1 MKSKSPLDLIF
12 YLLLLAPPRGS
23 KKGFRSKS
31 AQGMH
36 NKKNEIIADYFL
48 EYLTR
53 LGILVV
59 IFYGITESVSKFYFD
74 YYKIVFITFTFISI
88 GTIHTIA
95 YYIHTEIY
103 FKKHPRIYNVVK
115 ISLYST
121 LPGFI
126 PVAGLIIYREI
137 NQIKIF
143 ADDAPFYLY
152 GAFTLAAIIISTTYY
167 GVRSRRCATR

>member
-12 YLLLLAPPRGS
+12 YLFLVAPPRGS
-23 KKGFRSKS
+23 KKGYRSKS
-31 AQGMH
+31 MPGAQR
-36 NKKNEIIADYFL
+36 NQNEIVADYFL

-74 YYKIVFITFTFISI
+74 YYKIVFITFTLISI

-103 FKKHPRIYNVVK
+103 FKKHFKIYNAVK

-121 LPGFI
+121 LPGFL
-126 PVAGLIIYREI
+126 PVAALIIYREI
-137 NQIKIF
+137 NQLKVF

-152 GAFTLAAIIISTTYY
+152 GAFTLATMIASTTYY
-167 GVRSRRCATR
+167 GVRSRSRSTR